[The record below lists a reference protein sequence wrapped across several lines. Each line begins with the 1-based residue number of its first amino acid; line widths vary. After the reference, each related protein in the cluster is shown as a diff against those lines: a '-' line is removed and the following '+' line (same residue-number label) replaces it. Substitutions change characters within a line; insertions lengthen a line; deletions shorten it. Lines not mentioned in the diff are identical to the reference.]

1 MSVSVCVCVYMCVER
16 EREMYNRFIL
26 KNWLRR
32 LWRLSLKSNGMGLRE
47 LREEMREVQRQF
59 SSRKFC
65 LFH

>member
-47 LREEMREVQRQF
+47 LREEM
-59 SSRKFC
+59 
-65 LFH
+65 H

>member
-1 MSVSVCVCVYMCVER
+1 MCMCVHVCGER

-47 LREEMREVQRQF
+47 LREEM
-59 SSRKFC
+59 
-65 LFH
+65 H